1 MADSPVMELSGVSKH
16 FGRVNALSDVSLSV
30 HAGEVV
36 CLLGDNGAGK
46 STLIKIMSGVHPPTA
61 GAMRVDGEPVR
72 LASPRDAQ
80 RLGVAT
86 VHQEVGAL
94 PLMSVARNFFLGRE
108 PLKGVW
114 PLRRIDKRKASEIAL
129 KELRELGIRRVTHG
143 DQPAGTL
150 SGGERQALAIGRALY
165 FGARLLILDEPTSA
179 LGVKESELVLKLMR
193 EARARGIAIVFIT
206 HNATHALS
214 VGDSFAV
221 LIHGTVAARFTRG
234 ERTREELLNLMAGGE
249 ELESL
254 QTELE
259 HETV

>member
-1 MADSPVMELSGVSKH
+1 MVDSPVMELAGVSKH

-46 STLIKIMSGVHPPTA
+46 STLIKVMSGVHSPTA
-61 GAMRVDGEPVR
+61 GVMRVDGEPVR

-114 PLRRIDKRKASEIAL
+114 PLKRIDKHKASEIAL

-179 LGVKESELVLKLMR
+179 LGVKESALVLKLMR

-221 LIHGTVAARFTRG
+221 LIHGAVAARFARG

-259 HETV
+259 HEEV